1 MIILVVDDE
10 TQIRKLLVTGLS
22 GYGHEV
28 ITAATSEQALTLVA
42 QRKPDLVVLD
52 INLGQGADGLETCRR
67 LREWSRVPIIMLSVR
82 NDEAT
87 KVQAL
92 DAGADDYLTK
102 PFGMEELRA
111 RIQAVVR
118 RVVVEPG
125 GTAESVIRVGALEI
139 DLVNR
144 RVFVGGEEVH
154 FTRQEYDILRLLA
167 THAGKIITH
176 RTILQSVWGPEY
188 ADMTHY
194 VRIYVNQ
201 IRKKLRENPAA
212 GVRYILNEPGIGYR
226 FVDVGTNERR
236 TTNDEPPPTH

>member
-1 MIILVVDDE
+1 MILVVDDE
-10 TQIRKLLVTGLS
+10 PEIRKLLDTGLS
-22 GYGHEV
+22 GYGHDV
-28 ITAATSEQALTLVA
+28 LTAATGEQALTLVA

-52 INLGQGADGLETCRR
+52 INLGREPDGLTVCRR

-82 NDEAT
+82 DDEST

-118 RVVVEPG
+118 RAVVEPG
-125 GTAESVIRVGALEI
+125 GPAESVIRAGALEM

-144 RVFVGGEEVH
+144 RVFVGSEEVH
-154 FTRQEYDILRLLA
+154 FTPQEYDILRLLA
-167 THAGKIITH
+167 THAGKIMTH
-176 RTILQSVWGPEY
+176 RAILSAVWGPEY

-226 FVDVGTNERR
+226 FVDLA
-236 TTNDEPPPTH
+236 

>member
-1 MIILVVDDE
+1 MMILVVDDE
-10 TQIRKLLVTGLS
+10 PEIRKLLDTGLS
-22 GYGHEV
+22 GYGHDV
-28 ITAATSEQALTLVA
+28 LTAATGEQALTLVA

-52 INLGQGADGLETCRR
+52 INLGREPDGLTVCRR

-82 NDEAT
+82 DDEST

-118 RVVVEPG
+118 RAVVEPG
-125 GTAESVIRVGALEI
+125 GPAESVIRAGALEM

-144 RVFVGGEEVH
+144 RVFVGSEEVH
-154 FTRQEYDILRLLA
+154 FTPQEYDILRLLA
-167 THAGKIITH
+167 THAGKIMTH
-176 RTILQSVWGPEY
+176 RAILSAVWGPEY

-226 FVDVGTNERR
+226 FVDLS
-236 TTNDEPPPTH
+236 

>member
-1 MIILVVDDE
+1 MMILVVDDE
-10 TQIRKLLVTGLS
+10 AQIRKLLVTGLS

-28 ITAATSEQALTLVA
+28 ITASNGEQALTLVA

-52 INLGQGADGLETCRR
+52 INLGREPDGLETCRR

-82 NDEAT
+82 NDETT

-125 GTAESVIRVGALEI
+125 GAAESVIRTGELTI
-139 DLVNR
+139 DLANR
-144 RVFVGGEEVH
+144 QVFVGGEEVH
-154 FTRQEYDILRLLA
+154 FTPQEYDILRLLA
-167 THAGKIITH
+167 THAGKIMTH
-176 RTILQSVWGPEY
+176 QVILRAVWGPEY

-212 GVRYILNEPGIGYR
+212 GVRYILNEPEIGYR
-226 FVDVGTNERR
+226 FVNVGADERR
-236 TTNDEPPPTH
+236 DH

>member
-1 MIILVVDDE
+1 MLILVVDDE
-10 TQIRKLLVTGLS
+10 PQIRKLLDTGLS
-22 GYGHEV
+22 GYGHDI
-28 ITAATSEQALTLVA
+28 ITAAGGEQAVTLVA

-52 INLGQGADGLETCRR
+52 INLGREPDGLEVCRR
-67 LREWSRVPIIMLSVR
+67 LREWSRVPIIILSVR
-82 NDEAT
+82 SDEAT

-111 RIQAVVR
+111 RIQAVIR
-118 RVVVEPG
+118 RAVVEPG
-125 GTAESVIRVGALEI
+125 GVADSVIRTGALEL

-144 RVFVGGEEVH
+144 RVRVNGEEVH
-154 FTRQEYDILRLLA
+154 FTPQEYDILRLLA
-167 THAGKIITH
+167 THPGKIMTH
-176 RTILQSVWGPEY
+176 RAILSAVWGPEY

-201 IRKKLRENPAA
+201 IRKKLGENPAA

-226 FVDVGTNERR
+226 FADF
-236 TTNDEPPPTH
+236 